1 MTIYTAVLN
10 LILADILVLTKS
22 DELIKITFIIN
33 NYIINIIN
41 LYIYI
46 YIYIYEK

>member
-22 DELIKITFIIN
+22 DELIKITFMTN

-46 YIYIYEK
+46 YIYEK